1 MALFFALAKSGEHA
15 GWVGQ
20 ITSNSFMK
28 REFGTKL
35 IEDFLAHQDLRL
47 VADTSAPTSLATARR
62 RSSSSAATSGP

>member
-1 MALFFALAKSGEHA
+1 MTVPFMAQFFALAKRREHA

-35 IEDFLAHQDLRL
+35 IEDLPGYHRI
-47 VADTSAPTSLATARR
+47 
-62 RSSSSAATSGP
+62 